1 MCLALMWIIMLLPLV
16 SSLPHL
22 HRDVCDRLCHLLQE
36 PKTSDEQQI
45 EALDSTCLI
54 QGGGAE
60 VKIFIINSKVSGR
73 SSD

>member
-1 MCLALMWIIMLLPLV
+1 MLLPLV

-22 HRDVCDRLCHLLQE
+22 HRDVCDRLCRLLRE
-36 PKTSDEQQI
+36 PKTSDDQQI

-54 QGGGAE
+54 QGRCAE
-60 VKIFIINSKVSGR
+60 GKIVIIIPKVAGR

>member
-45 EALDSTCLI
+45 EALDSTCLT
-54 QGGGAE
+54 QGRCAE
-60 VKIFIINSKVSGR
+60 GKIVIINSKVVGQSN
-73 SSD
+73 D